1 MSNKIYAYVNYR
13 SMYFNTSVFLFFSL
27 FLAFTEFFPFLSKV
41 FILPLPL
48 IILLFSYVVFNKP
61 YIKRHI
67 IYFCFLFL
75 GLVLVLFLRKT
86 SFNGLMLS
94 PILSYMTFVIF
105 RDLIQDKYIEINFD
119 VFLKCIVVFLLFFSV
134 LEVLIKLNILVFDF
148 YKDFILNY
156 GDGRL
161 DVLRTRVLWGSSL
174 SSAAVGIFLTFYF
187 SLIRKNLAF
196 IGLVFFYI
204 ALTGSRTAIVLFV
217 IMVVA
222 MLIKKRSLWQ
232 LKCSKRNFS
241 TIIFS
246 IPIFIF
252 IFICLLNSSVGE
264 IITRSF
270 TIKAD
275 LSFTGR
281 EGTTGVVLD
290 RLLSSL
296 PDSLFWGLANDDW
309 VSDSAFTSIAAHS
322 GVLLLFLFVGYI
334 FILLFNTRLDLITK
348 FTFIFVTILGG
359 SIIGDYFIPVVS
371 FLYTLTF
378 LIYEKN
384 STCNYWTK

>member
-1 MSNKIYAYVNYR
+1 
-13 SMYFNTSVFLFFSL
+13 MYFNSSVFLFFSL
-27 FLAFTEFFPFLSKV
+27 FLAFTDFFPFLSKV
-41 FILPLPL
+41 FILPLIL
-48 IILLFSYVVFNKP
+48 VLLLFSHVLFNKP
-61 YIKRHI
+61 YIKRHLM
-67 IYFCFLFL
+67 IYIFLFL
-75 GLVLVLFLRKT
+75 GLILVLLLRKT

-94 PILSYMTFVIF
+94 PILSYITAVVF
-105 RDLIQDKYIEINFD
+105 RDLIKDKYIEINFD
-119 VFLKCIVVFLLFFSV
+119 VFLKYIVVFLLFFSV
-134 LEVLIKLNILVFDF
+134 LEVLIKLNILELDF

-161 DVLRTRVLWGSSL
+161 DVLRTRVLWGSPL

-204 ALTGSRTAIVLFV
+204 ALTGSRTAIVLFF

-232 LKCSKRNFS
+232 LSFSKRSFFTMILS
-241 TIIFS
+241 M
-246 IPIFIF
+246 PVFIF
-252 IFICLLNSSVGE
+252 IFVFLLSSSVGE
-264 IITRSF
+264 VVTRSF

-281 EGTTGVVLD
+281 EDTTGVVLD

-322 GVLLLFLFVGYI
+322 GVLLLFLFVGYV
-334 FILLFNTRLDLITK
+334 FVLLFNTRLGSITK
-348 FTFIFVTILGG
+348 FTFVFITILGG
-359 SIIGDYFIPVVS
+359 STIGDYFIPVVS

-384 STCNYWTK
+384 STCNYWAK